1 MLLSPVSSR
10 CNAASYVWLTLV
22 CNRWRRA
29 NRRYRFHAT
38 KMTKTLF
45 FVDRTDSARYDDENR
60 EYHVHYSSTHRSQHR
75 PIKMLQFNCE
85 FYVPANNFPQFFLK
99 LLKMHAHTLPND
111 LEGPCTIQ
119 EFDDSN
125 KPCSISTGILFF
137 EVVAALGLPGI
148 RYNDRP

>member
-1 MLLSPVSSR
+1 MLLSLVSIR
-10 CNAASYVWLTLV
+10 CNVVSYVWLCLV

-38 KMTKTLF
+38 KMTNTLF
-45 FVDRTDSARYDDENR
+45 SVDRTDSARYDDENR

-85 FYVPANNFPQFFLK
+85 FYVRRVFFQF
-99 LLKMHAHTLPND
+99 LKMHVHILPND

-137 EVVAALGLPGI
+137 KVVADLGLPGI
-148 RYNDRP
+148 RYNDST